1 MNVKF
6 CFRSKS
12 SGRVINKSQ
21 VCMSYQADFYNI
33 VLSHGDGSLENYPDR
48 ELCEKSNFINDDP
61 IAFCVCRYIDLII
74 AFYIFSLRWGFNQK
88 VDWRN
93 LWGGI
98 RPRWSF
104 GYPWTCP
111 WTFGFLELRDNQPIQ
126 YVVALTFCCFCFQ
139 FLLQKKMKTK
149 LRRYCQHKLGHTTD

>member
-61 IAFCVCRYIDLII
+61 IAFCICQYIDLFI
-74 AFYIFSLRWGFNQK
+74 AFYIFSLRSGFNQK
-88 VDWRN
+88 VN
-93 LWGGI
+93 GHN
-98 RPRWSF
+98 
-104 GYPWTCP
+104 
-111 WTFGFLELRDNQPIQ
+111 LRDGISSE
-126 YVVALTFCCFCFQ
+126 VVYWIPLDVPLNVWIFGVE
-139 FLLQKKMKTK
+139 K
-149 LRRYCQHKLGHTTD
+149 